1 MVKNVPILDSVEKF
15 FRGIKEFNFNP
26 INLLKSSKT
35 RHREFTLLEEPQI
48 EIIGHYIEKRRS
60 DPNKQGK
67 NDILNLILNAHDE
80 QSGYKMSDRELCC
93 SIRLLLAAGYETT
106 AHSMAWFL
114 YCLATYPE
122 YQKKLQIEVD
132 SILGSSKFPTP
143 DQLSE
148 MKLLVCFI
156 NESMRMYP
164 VVPQGG
170 HRDLEEDA
178 DLDGHFIPK
187 GTEIWVDTYSVHY
200 NEKYWKNPREFYP
213 ERFENP
219 CIAFMP
225 FTLGPRNC
233 IGQTLAMY
241 EMKAIGAS
249 FVRNFNIKLAP
260 GFTVEED
267 DAVTV
272 RPKGCNIYFES
283 RL

>member
-1 MVKNVPILDSVEKF
+1 VILK
-15 FRGIKEFNFNP
+15 
-26 INLLKSSKT
+26 
-35 RHREFTLLEEPQI
+35 
-48 EIIGHYIEKRRS
+48 
-60 DPNKQGK
+60 
-67 NDILNLILNAHDE
+67 
-80 QSGYKMSDRELCC
+80 
-93 SIRLLLAAGYETT
+93 
-106 AHSMAWFL
+106 
-114 YCLATYPE
+114 
-122 YQKKLQIEVD
+122 
-132 SILGSSKFPTP
+132 
-143 DQLSE
+143 
-148 MKLLVCFI
+148 
-156 NESMRMYP
+156 
-164 VVPQGG
+164 
-170 HRDLEEDA
+170 EDA